1 MGHGH
6 GFREEPKEAVG
17 TVSSK
22 WVSSGDWTDKRGVC
36 ARWRRIQFE
45 GLVERI
51 FSSIAVRR
59 QIRAGEGEQKHSET
73 CQGAMLEEKSGGA
86 RDSAAWKKPE
96 AV

>member
-6 GFREEPKEAVG
+6 RFREEPKEAVG

-51 FSSIAVRR
+51 FLLNSGQAPDPGR
-59 QIRAGEGEQKHSET
+59 QGEQKHSET
-73 CQGAMLEEKSGGA
+73 CQGAMLQEKSGGA

>member
-1 MGHGH
+1 MGMATVSERSPRKLLGLCRAS
-6 GFREEPKEAVG
+6 GFHLAIGRTKEASVLG
-17 TVSSK
+17 
-22 WVSSGDWTDKRGVC
+22 GGAFNLRG
-36 ARWRRIQFE
+36 WLKGF
-45 GLVERI
+45 

-86 RDSAAWKKPE
+86 RDSAAWEKPE

>member
-1 MGHGH
+1 MSHDIGSYQVMGHGH

-22 WVSSGDWTDKRGVC
+22 WVSSGDWTDNRGVC

-51 FSSIAVRR
+51 FLLNSGQAPDPGRR
-59 QIRAGEGEQKHSET
+59 GRA
-73 CQGAMLEEKSGGA
+73 
-86 RDSAAWKKPE
+86 E
-96 AV
+96 A